1 MVLPACRNGED
12 SPGMERRP
20 TDALGELVEPL
31 RVIEDVPGDRGDLVE
46 LPYVPLPF
54 KAL

>member
-12 SPGMERRP
+12 SPGMERRR

-31 RVIEDVPGDRGDLVE
+31 RVVEDVCGDRGVFVE
-46 LPYVPLPF
+46 LPYEPPPF